1 MVSRE
6 HCNVRHGDAC
16 LLFRDLGSKNGT
28 YVNDHAVGDE
38 EVRARV
44 GDTVRIGFIKL
55 LVIDEAEVRPLA
67 APRLP
72 LSGMPNEISETIR
85 VSLEMMRGRP
95 GSGEDESST

>member
-1 MVSRE
+1 
-6 HCNVRHGDAC
+6 
-16 LLFRDLGSKNGT
+16 
-28 YVNDHAVGDE
+28 
-38 EVRARV
+38 V

-55 LVIDEAEVRPLA
+55 LVIDEAEVRTLA

-85 VSLEMMRGRP
+85 VRLEMMRGRP